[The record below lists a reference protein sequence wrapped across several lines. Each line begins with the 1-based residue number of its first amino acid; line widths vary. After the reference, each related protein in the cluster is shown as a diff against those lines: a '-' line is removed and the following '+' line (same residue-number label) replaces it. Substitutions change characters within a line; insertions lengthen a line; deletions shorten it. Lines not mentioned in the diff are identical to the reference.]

1 MDLPVRTLY
10 QTLLC
15 RFAHE
20 LECGELAYVQGNRIS
35 KLSFSI
41 FQIKYCELKGFVV
54 LTLCVNLIEVFDDG
68 IKL

>member
-20 LECGELAYVQGNRIS
+20 LECGELDYVQGHLIS
-35 KLSFSI
+35 N
-41 FQIKYCELKGFVV
+41 FVY
-54 LTLCVNLIEVFDDG
+54 
-68 IKL
+68 